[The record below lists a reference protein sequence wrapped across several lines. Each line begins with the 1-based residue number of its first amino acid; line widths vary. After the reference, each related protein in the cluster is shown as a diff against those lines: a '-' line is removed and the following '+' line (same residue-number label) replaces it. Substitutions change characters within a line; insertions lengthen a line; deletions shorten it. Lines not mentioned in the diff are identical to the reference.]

1 MSDKRFRFESTE
13 SKSTISASWTQIIV
27 DTNTGVQ
34 YLYMQSGYGG
44 GLTVLVDKDGKP
56 LLAPEYQGL

>member
-1 MSDKRFRFESTE
+1 MNYNRFKFEAADQ
-13 SKSTISASWTQIIV
+13 KSMFCGYMTQIVV

-34 YLYMQSGYGG
+34 YLYMSSGYGI

-56 LLAPEYQGL
+56 LLAPGY

>member
-1 MSDKRFRFESTE
+1 MSDKRFTFESAE
-13 SKSTISASWTQIIV
+13 SKGALSTSWTQVVI

-56 LLAPEYQGL
+56 LLAPG